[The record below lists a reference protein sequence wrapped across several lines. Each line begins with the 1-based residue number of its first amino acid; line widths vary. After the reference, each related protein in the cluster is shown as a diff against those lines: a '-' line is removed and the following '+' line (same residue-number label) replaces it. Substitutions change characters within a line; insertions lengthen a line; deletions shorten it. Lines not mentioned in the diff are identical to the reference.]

1 MFQGFT
7 AAELLDVW
15 ERARH
20 RARSD
25 QALALLGMAAPE
37 LSAATLEQLPLG
49 ERDRR
54 LLELRARTFGSELT
68 ALVECPAC
76 AQALELSL
84 DAADVGL
91 ASAPPP
97 EAVEV
102 EADGVRVRVRLVNT
116 ADLVA
121 VQSAPDVDSA
131 RKSLLKRCVLSVV
144 GADEPLPESVVRAVS
159 DAMAAADPLARIEL
173 GVECFA
179 CGHAW
184 TAEFDVVPFFWSEI
198 DAWAQRT
205 LAEVHALASRY
216 GWREGEILAL
226 SPARRQAYLEQAV
239 P

>member
-1 MFQGFT
+1 MFQGFS

-20 RARSD
+20 RAPSD
-25 QALALLGMAAPE
+25 QALALLGLAEPE
-37 LSAATLEQLPLG
+37 LPEATLEQLPLG

-54 LLELRARTFGSELT
+54 LLELRARTFGSSLT
-68 ALVECPAC
+68 GLVDCPAC
-76 AQALELSL
+76 GGPLELSL
-84 DAADVGL
+84 EAADVGL
-91 ASAPPP
+91 ATAPPP

-102 EADGVRVRVRLVNT
+102 EADGIRVRARLVNT

-131 RKSLLKRCVLSVV
+131 RTSLLERCVLSVE
-144 GADEPLPESVVRAVS
+144 GTDEPLAESLVRAVS

-173 GVECFA
+173 GVECFE
-179 CGHAW
+179 CGHSW
-184 TAEFDVVPFFWSEI
+184 TAELDVVPFFWGEI

-205 LAEVHALASRY
+205 LAEVHTLASRY

-226 SPARRQAYLEQAV
+226 SPERRQAYLEQAV